1 MKPRINNNE
10 SDLRLRFIIY
20 MKRCLIIGF
29 LCLYF
34 QGYAQV
40 VPASFKKTVDSLI
53 SDAPKGFSKIHSVLR
68 SSRRDTVLMRY
79 FANSSEASQYMDG
92 QAYAFNELGRNYR
105 NHSQFSKA
113 VELHQKALDIANNDD
128 NLEFKVSSLNY
139 LGVVYRRT
147 SSIRTAMDYNQ
158 KALELAESVEN
169 PSESIKR
176 SINISVNGIGNL
188 YQKLNQHDRAIE
200 YFQRSL
206 ILETELNNELGQ
218 AINYQDIGACK
229 EELGDLTGAL
239 EDYRTS
245 LALNEKIDDDMGR
258 VICNNAIAQIYIK
271 QDNPQDAIKLLE
283 YALPKAEKLDD
294 KFLIASTFNK
304 LGWAKLLLKQYTE
317 AEKNML
323 KGLETAEKK
332 NMLSE
337 ASQANHLLAELN
349 KDQRNFE
356 KALTYTLKAEELEEQ
371 ILNASTI
378 RYVNDIIYRYDSQKK
393 SSEIKVLAKQNEIV
407 RLNLRKKNTTLLI
420 SAIVLAL
427 LAGIFYILYR
437 QYQLKNEKK
446 MLTLEQT
453 MLRSQ
458 MNPHFLF
465 NSLNSI
471 KLYIINNEQKNAVH
485 YLNKFSKLVRKI
497 LEASSLREIPL
508 AEELETVELYMNIEN
523 IRFSNEIDFQT
534 HISDDIDPH
543 TIKIPSLILQPFLE
557 NALWHGLSS
566 KKGEK
571 KILLNIRKAADEN
584 YIHISITDNG
594 IGRIAS
600 EEIKQNKVLKR
611 KSVGIDITKER
622 LSNFSRDY
630 LNSFNLQILDL
641 YTDNGTPKGTK
652 VLLHIPIV

>member
-1 MKPRINNNE
+1 MNPRVNTSE
-10 SDLRLRFIIY
+10 SDLRLPVTFC
-20 MKRCLIIGF
+20 MKRSLIIAF
-29 LCLYF
+29 LCLHF
-34 QGYAQV
+34 QGFSQL
-40 VPASFKKTVDSLI
+40 VPDSFKKTVDSLI
-53 SDAPKGFSKIHSVLR
+53 SAAPDGYANIHSVLR

-79 FANSSEASQYMDG
+79 FAVAATESNYPDG
-92 QAYAFNELGRNYR
+92 QAYALNELGRDYR
-105 NHSQFSKA
+105 NHSLFKEA
-113 VELHQKALDIANNDD
+113 IALHQKALEIAEANDD
-128 NLEFKVSSLNY
+128 LEFKVTSLNY

-169 PSESIKR
+169 PSRSIKR
-176 SINISVNGIGNL
+176 MINVSVNCIGNL
-188 YQKLNQHDRAIE
+188 YQMLNQYDRAIE
-200 YFQRSL
+200 YFETSL
-206 ILETELNNELGQ
+206 RLETELGNQLGQ
-218 AINYQDIGACK
+218 AINHQNIGECK
-229 EELGDLTGAL
+229 EELGDWAGAL
-239 EDYRTS
+239 ADYRTS
-245 LALNEKIDDDMGR
+245 LAFNEKIDNDMGR
-258 VICNNAIAQIYIK
+258 VLCNNAIAQIYIK
-271 QDNPQDAIKLLE
+271 ENKPLEAIELLE
-283 YALPKAEKLDD
+283 YALPKAQKLDD
-294 KFLIASTFNK
+294 PFLIASVFNK
-304 LGWAKLLLKQYTE
+304 LGWAKFLLKQYDE
-317 AEKNML
+317 AEQNML
-323 KGLETAEKK
+323 QGLKTAEKK
-332 NMLSE
+332 NLNLE
-337 ASQANHLLAELN
+337 ASQANNLLAQLN
-349 KDQRNFE
+349 TERGNYE
-356 KALTYTLKAEELEEQ
+356 KALNYTTKARALEEQ
-371 ILNASTI
+371 ILNASTV
-378 RYVNDIIYRYDSQKK
+378 RYVNDVIFRYDSQKK
-393 SSEIKVLAKQNEIV
+393 SNEIQVLAKQNEIV

-446 MLTLEQT
+446 VLTLEQS

-523 IRFSNEIDFQT
+523 IRFSNEIDFKIK
-534 HISDDIDPH
+534 ISDDIDPH
-543 TIKIPSLILQPFLE
+543 TVKIPSLILQPFLE

-566 KKGEK
+566 KTGEK
-571 KILLNIRKAADEN
+571 KILLNVRKASDEN

-600 EEIKQNKVLKR
+600 EEIKQSKVLKR

-622 LSNFSRDY
+622 LTNFSRDY

-641 YTDNGTPKGTK
+641 YKDDGTPEGTK
-652 VLLHIPIV
+652 VLLHIPTV